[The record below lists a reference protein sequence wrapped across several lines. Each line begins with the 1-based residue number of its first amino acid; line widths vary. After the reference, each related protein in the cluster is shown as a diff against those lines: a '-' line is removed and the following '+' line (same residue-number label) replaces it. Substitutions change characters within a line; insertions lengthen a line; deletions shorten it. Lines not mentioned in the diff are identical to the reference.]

1 MVFKGRAQIPIYLTM
16 LPGVLV
22 YLLFGIIPSVATALI
37 SLTDYSG
44 IPGLQIH
51 FVGLSNYTNMFHNES
66 IGLYGSIVDTLIFAI
81 SVTVIQ
87 NALGMLMAVLLNK
100 KIPGRAFF
108 RSLVF
113 LPAVLGV
120 IVIGLMWALI
130 FNPSGGPAASIMHS
144 IGVSSSFFGS
154 NTWALPLVIF
164 VQVWASL
171 GFTTIVY
178 LAGISAIPSDLY
190 EAGTLDGASGWF
202 RFRYITYPLIAP
214 SMTVNV
220 LLAVVGSLNTYDLIY
235 VLTDGQYHTNTL
247 GMYMF
252 NTAFQGSSDLGVAA
266 TISMIQFA
274 ISLVVVLI
282 LQKYLRRREEFL

>member
-1 MVFKGRAQIPIYLTM
+1 MVFSGRSRYQIYLTM

-22 YLLFGIIPSVATALI
+22 YLLFGIVPSVATAFI
-37 SLTDYSG
+37 SLTNYSG
-44 IPGLQIH
+44 IPGLTVH
-51 FVGLSNYTNMFHNES
+51 FVGFSNYVSLVHS
-66 IGLYGSIVDTLIFAI
+66 DSVGLYGSIVDTLVFAI

-87 NALGMLMAVLLNK
+87 NALGLLMAVLLDK

-130 FNPSGGPAASIMHS
+130 FNPSGGPAASITHLFG
-144 IGVSSSFFGS
+144 ISSSFFGS

-164 VQVWASL
+164 VQIWTSL

-178 LAGISAIPSDLY
+178 LAGISSIPSELY
-190 EAGTLDGASGWF
+190 EAGTIDGASGW
-202 RFRYITYPLIAP
+202 RTFRYITYPLLAP

-235 VLTDGQYHTNTL
+235 VLTDGQYNTNTL

-252 NTAFQGSSDLGVAA
+252 NTAFQGSSDLGLAA

-274 ISLVVVLI
+274 ISLIVVLV